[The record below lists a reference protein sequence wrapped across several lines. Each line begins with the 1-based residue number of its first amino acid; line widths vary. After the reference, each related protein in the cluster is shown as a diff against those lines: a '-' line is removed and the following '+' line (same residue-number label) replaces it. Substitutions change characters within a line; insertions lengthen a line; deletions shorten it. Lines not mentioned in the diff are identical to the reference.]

1 MKRLKPSLLLTACLF
16 FLACEGHLPN
26 SLHQEIAAEN
36 DRLRESA
43 RQLQKI
49 QGTVGNDLAKNPDW
63 FRDVSESGEWSAALR
78 TAKEKLDRAKRD
90 GKELEE
96 LAGLD
101 RGNSRKDAERLLV
114 EERRLREDASQ
125 QSRNVETATNQWL
138 DFGQN
143 PAANLARM
151 EQAYKAIRSTDLA
164 PLAKTMEGAE
174 KDWPAKKTELDRRF
188 ASLQDNLKTVAAEWD
203 NTKAARQAASDGKVS
218 GPQIETLVHA
228 DQVVSGKS
236 NALATDSNSLQA
248 LCGQLYNSWDK
259 VLTDLDSERYGT
271 ERVYRERIKT
281 VQTHLTDVAAKKG
294 ETSSNEHWTNVP
306 EASYRALENDLGMTI
321 AHKDAGL
328 FDSEA
333 DNTPQPAGFAY
344 IAPPSMGSNQYG
356 YWNHT
361 DHGTFWTFL
370 PQYLLM
376 RELLWNRDYRPVVV
390 DDFNAY
396 RTARRAGH
404 VYYGQQTPASPPQY
418 GTHGSFTQT
427 HYAQSRYAQSGGFKN
442 SLYTSHRESGS
453 TPSFTPSRSPEPH
466 PSFGAGSS
474 SAGKRFGS
482 PSGQRFGQS
491 SGFRGGAGRS
501 FGRRR

>member
-1 MKRLKPSLLLTACLF
+1 MKRLTPGLLITACLF
-16 FLACEGHLPN
+16 FVACEGHLPN

-36 DRLRESA
+36 SRLRDA
-43 RQLQKI
+43 DRQLQRI
-49 QGTVGNDLAKNPDW
+49 QGTVENDLAKNPDW
-63 FRDVSESGEWSAALR
+63 FRDVSEPGEWTAALR
-78 TAKEKLDRAKRD
+78 TARENLDRAKQD
-90 GKELEE
+90 GKELEA
-96 LAGLD
+96 LAGRD
-101 RGNSRKDAERLLV
+101 RGNSRRDVERILA

-125 QSRNVETATNQWL
+125 QSRNVETATDKWL

-151 EQAYKAIRSTDLA
+151 EQTYSAIRSTDLA
-164 PLAKTMEGAE
+164 PLAKTVEGAE
-174 KDWPAKKTELDRRF
+174 KDWPAKKTELDKRF
-188 ASLQDNLKTVAAEWD
+188 ASLQDNLKTVTAEWD
-203 NTKAARQAASDGKVS
+203 NTKTARQTASDGKVS

-228 DQVVSGKS
+228 DQVLSGKANS
-236 NALATDSNSLQA
+236 LTTDSNSLRA

-259 VLTDLDSERYGT
+259 VLTDLDSARYGT

-281 VQTHLTDVAAKKG
+281 IQTHLTDVAAKKG
-294 ETSSNEHWTNVP
+294 ETSSDEHWTNVP
-306 EASYRALENDLGMTI
+306 EASYRALENNLGMTI

-344 IAPPSMGSNQYG
+344 IAPPSMGGNQYG

-396 RTARRAGH
+396 RTARRAGQ

-427 HYAQSRYAQSGGFKN
+427 RYAQSRYAQAGGFKN
-442 SLYTSHRESGS
+442 SLYASHRESGS
-453 TPSFTPSRSPEPH
+453 AQTFTPSRSPEPH
-466 PSFGAGSS
+466 TSFGAGSN